1 MNYYKILMNYY
12 KIVINYYKIVIN
24 LNQNNNGLNLVYNN

>member
-1 MNYYKILMNYY
+1 MNYYKILMKYY

-24 LNQNNNGLNLVYNN
+24 LNQNNNVLNVVYNN